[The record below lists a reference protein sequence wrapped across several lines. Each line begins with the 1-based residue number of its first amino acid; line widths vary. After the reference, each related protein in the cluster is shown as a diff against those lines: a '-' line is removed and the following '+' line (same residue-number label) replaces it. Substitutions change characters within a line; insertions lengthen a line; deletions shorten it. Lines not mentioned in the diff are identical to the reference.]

1 MKIYISGLYGN
12 SEALDLLLTAFRI
25 VNMTRTKQT
34 PSTETG
40 FAERLVRFRKAAQL
54 TQIQLA
60 EMIDSNQRTL
70 SHYETGRGY
79 PPAPTIAALAEALD
93 VSADEL
99 LGLKR
104 SRSRAKEMTDDQKRL
119 WKKFQLL
126 AELPEKDQRAVIR
139 MVNSLSKASA

>member
-1 MKIYISGLYGN
+1 
-12 SEALDLLLTAFRI
+12 
-25 VNMTRTKQT
+25 
-34 PSTETG
+34 
-40 FAERLVRFRKAAQL
+40 
-54 TQIQLA
+54 LA
-60 EMIDSNQRTL
+60 ELIDSNQRTL

-79 PPAPTIAALAEALD
+79 PPAPTIAALAEALE

-139 MVNSLSKASA
+139 MVNSLSKAAS

>member
-1 MKIYISGLYGN
+1 
-12 SEALDLLLTAFRI
+12 
-25 VNMTRTKQT
+25 MTRTKQT

-40 FAERLVRFRKAAQL
+40 FAKRLVRFRKASGL

-60 EMIDSNQRTL
+60 ELIDSNQRTL

-104 SRSRAKEMTDDQKRL
+104 SRSRAKEMTEDQKRL

-126 AELPEKDQRAVIR
+126 TTLPEKDQRAVIR
-139 MVNSLSKASA
+139 MVNSLSKQAS

>member
-1 MKIYISGLYGN
+1 MKIYISGLSGN
-12 SEALDLLLTAFRI
+12 ALALDLLVTVFRI
-25 VNMTRTKQT
+25 ARMTRTKQT

-40 FAERLVRFRKAAQL
+40 FAERLVRFRKAAGL

-79 PPAPTIAALAEALD
+79 PPAPTIAALAQALD

-104 SRSRAKEMTDDQKRL
+104 SRSRAKEMTDDQK
-119 WKKFQLL
+119 
-126 AELPEKDQRAVIR
+126 ATVEEVS
-139 MVNSLSKASA
+139 VTC